1 LVAGFAFDTFLA
13 AAGFFVA
20 VGLAFFVVVA
30 FLAFGLAAFF
40 GDEAFLTPAGLA
52 AVDFFALAKD
62 KQNKFSEKINF
73 FSIFYLV
80 LVFLLLLLI

>member
-1 LVAGFAFDTFLA
+1 LVAGFAFVDTFLA

-52 AVDFFALAKD
+52 AVDFFALACAG
-62 KQNKFSEKINF
+62 F
-73 FSIFYLV
+73 FCYFC
-80 LVFLLLLLI
+80 